1 MTTYEYPL
9 DVEAIKALLP
19 HRDPFL
25 MIDEVL
31 DCTPHKSVTAVK
43 HVSADEPHF
52 AGHFPGNPV
61 LPGVLIV
68 EAMAQAHAQLASENR
83 RLTAE
88 NAELASTLAELRER
102 SPDQAAQLQ
111 EQLDRERALWQQQR
125 RAIADRLEVVLGK
138 FSWIESKKRS
148 AAPAEV

>member
-25 MIDEVL
+25 MIDEVIE
-31 DCTPHKSVTAVK
+31 CTPHESVTAIK

-52 AGHFPGNPV
+52 AGHFPGNPI

-68 EAMAQAHAQLASENR
+68 EAMAQAGGVLSHISYADLEPKPLYMLVRVEDARFR
-83 RLTAE
+83 R
-88 NAELASTLAELRER
+88 
-102 SPDQAAQLQ
+102 PVVPG
-111 EQLDRERALWQQQR
+111 
-125 RAIADRLEVVLGK
+125 DRLELRVVADKVRRGMWWYKCEASVGDELVA
-138 FSWIESKKRS
+138 S
-148 AAPAEV
+148 ATVICAPGGDKA

>member
-9 DVEAIKALLP
+9 DVEAIKTLLP

-31 DCTPHKSVTAVK
+31 ECTPHESVIAVK

-52 AGHFPGNPV
+52 AGHFPGNPI

-68 EAMAQAHAQLASENR
+68 EAMAQAGGVLSHLSYLDLQPKPLFMLARVEDARFR
-83 RLTAE
+83 RPVVPGDRLMLRVRADRVRRGMWWYKGE
-88 NAELASTLAELRER
+88 ASVGDELVASATLICA
-102 SPDQAAQLQ
+102 PGGDQA
-111 EQLDRERALWQQQR
+111 
-125 RAIADRLEVVLGK
+125 
-138 FSWIESKKRS
+138 
-148 AAPAEV
+148 